1 MLQGIKLI
9 LASSSPRRQYLM
21 REAGFS
27 FTVENP
33 ETDESFPAELPVTQ
47 VARYLAAKKAESFR
61 IKIHDEVVLTA
72 DTVVLLD
79 DKILNKPKSRT
90 EAVEMLHQLSGR
102 THLVMTGVCI
112 LSAEKEVS
120 FDDTTEVT
128 FGQLTSDEI
137 HYYVDTFKPFDK
149 AGSYGAQ
156 DFIGMIGI
164 EKIKGSY
171 FNVMGLPIHKVYQ
184 VLKNW

>member
-1 MLQGIKLI
+1 MQHRLKLI

-27 FTVENP
+27 FTVEKPNS
-33 ETDESFPAELPVTQ
+33 DEAYPPELPVTE

-61 IKIHDEVVLTA
+61 IQIHDEVVLTA
-72 DTVVLLD
+72 DTVVILD
-79 DKILNKPKSRT
+79 NQILNKPENRLQ
-90 EAVEMLHQLSGR
+90 AVEMLKQLSGR

-112 LSAEKEVS
+112 ISAGREIS

-128 FGQLTSDEI
+128 FAQLSEEEI
-137 HYYVDTFKPFDK
+137 IYYVDTHKPYDK

-164 EKIKGSY
+164 EKIHGSY
-171 FNVMGLPIHKVYQ
+171 FNVMGLPIHKVYHI
-184 VLKNW
+184 LKNW